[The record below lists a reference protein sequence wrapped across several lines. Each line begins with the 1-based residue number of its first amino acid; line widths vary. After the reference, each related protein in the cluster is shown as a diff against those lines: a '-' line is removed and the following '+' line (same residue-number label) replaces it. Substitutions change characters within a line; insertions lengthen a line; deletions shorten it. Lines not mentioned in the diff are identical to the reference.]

1 LVAGAPAM
9 PDPWPREA
17 RDLFAELLL
26 TGAAAISVIEALEH
40 RGVVVRILPRG
51 EPVRSRPQRNA
62 FHRYTVD
69 RHLLETVANAAAL
82 ARDVSR
88 PDLLLLGALLHDIG
102 KGLPGDHTEEG
113 IALAEVVLARIDLHP
128 EDSARVIGLI
138 QHHL

>member
-1 LVAGAPAM
+1 MLNLLSAGRGLIGAIEEL
-9 PDPWPREA
+9 DHY
-17 RDLFAELLL
+17 DLFQTVLPEW
-26 TGAAAISVIEALEH
+26 EH
-40 RGVVVRILPRG
+40 VRA
-51 EPVRSRPQRNA
+51 RPQRNA

-138 QHHL
+138 STTCCWGDGHASRT